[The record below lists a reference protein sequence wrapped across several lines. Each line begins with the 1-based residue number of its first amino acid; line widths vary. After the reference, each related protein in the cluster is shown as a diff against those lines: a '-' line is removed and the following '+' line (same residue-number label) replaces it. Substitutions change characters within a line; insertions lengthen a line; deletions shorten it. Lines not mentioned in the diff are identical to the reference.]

1 MASIQKTKNGYRV
14 QVSIK
19 GIRASASFPTKR
31 ECIEWAGKQ
40 VNALVAPA
48 AHRTFQDMLEKYRDE
63 VSKKKKGARWE
74 EIRINKLLAEEVD
87 GLAGK
92 MLGSIGKAD
101 IAQWRDR
108 KIQSGL
114 SGSSIVREWAI
125 ISNAFNVA
133 IREWDWLTVNPMA
146 SVKKPQGNPPR
157 ERLITDKEIELLNHV
172 TGYGPDSNLLTVT
185 QRVGAALH
193 FALETAMR
201 AQEIC
206 LLRWDDISGR
216 VAKVNTS
223 KTRSGIR
230 QVPLSRTA
238 AGIIERLAK
247 VNGEKETVFEVS
259 TAQLDALF
267 RKARA
272 AAGLEGFTF
281 HDSRATAITR
291 LAKKLDILDLAKMIG
306 HKNLSMLMVYYRE
319 GAEELAAKLD

>member
-14 QVSIK
+14 QVSVK
-19 GIRASASFPTKR
+19 GVRTSASFPTKR
-31 ECIEWAGKQ
+31 ECVEWAGNQ
-40 VNALVAPA
+40 VNAVVAPA
-48 AHRTFQDMLEKYRDE
+48 AHKTFRDLLEKYRDE
-63 VSKKKKGARWE
+63 VSAKKKGARWE
-74 EIRINKLLAEEVD
+74 EIRINKLLAEEAD

-92 MLGSIGKAD
+92 MVGSIGKAD
-101 IAQWRDR
+101 IAQWRDK

-114 SGSSIVREWAI
+114 SGASIVREWAI

-146 SVKKPQGNPPR
+146 QVKKPPGNPPR
-157 ERLITDKEIELLNHV
+157 ERLITDKEIELLDHV
-172 TGYGPDSNLLTVT
+172 TGYSPESSLETVT

-238 AGIIERLAK
+238 AGIVERLAK
-247 VNGEKETVFEVS
+247 VNGKKETVFEVS
-259 TAQLDALF
+259 TTQLDALF

-281 HDSRATAITR
+281 HDSRRRPLPGLPRNSIFWIWPR
-291 LAKKLDILDLAKMIG
+291 
-306 HKNLSMLMVYYRE
+306 
-319 GAEELAAKLD
+319 

>member
-1 MASIQKTKNGYRV
+1 MASILKTKTGYRV
-14 QVSIK
+14 HVHVK
-19 GIRASASFPTKR
+19 GVRKSKSFPTKR
-31 ECIEWAGKQ
+31 ECVEWAGNQ
-40 VNALVAPA
+40 VNAVVAPA
-48 AHRTFQDMLEKYRDE
+48 AHKTFLDLMEKYRDE
-63 VSKKKKGARWE
+63 VSAKKKGARWE
-74 EIRINKLLAEEVD
+74 EIRINKILAEEKG
-87 GLAGK
+87 GLAEKLIGD
-92 MLGSIGKAD
+92 IGKAD

-133 IREWDWLTVNPMA
+133 IREWDWLTANPMA
-146 SVKKPQGNPPR
+146 QVKKPQGNPPR
-157 ERLITDKEIELLNHV
+157 ERLITHKEIELLDHV
-172 TGYGPDSNLLTVT
+172 TGYGPESSLETVT

-238 AGIIERLAK
+238 AGIIERLGK
-247 VNGEKETVFEVS
+247 VNGKKETVFEVS
-259 TAQLDALF
+259 TTQLDALF

-272 AAGLEGFTF
+272 SAGLEGFTF